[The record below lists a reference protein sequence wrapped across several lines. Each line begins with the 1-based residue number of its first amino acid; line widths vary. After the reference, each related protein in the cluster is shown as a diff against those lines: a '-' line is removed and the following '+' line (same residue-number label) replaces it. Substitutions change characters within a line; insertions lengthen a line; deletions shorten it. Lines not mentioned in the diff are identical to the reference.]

1 MKTRRPLVPLVQPA
15 VAGGGDASGPTPA
28 PLEDL
33 ARRVANMA
41 ARLETA
47 EAALTQLH
55 RREDERLAREAKA
68 VRRPPRPLRVLRKRL
83 RAAGLW
89 PDDRRG
95 GVEGAVVL
103 AEARRNVPPRL
114 RTCFDSRSPYQAWIE
129 ANVLT
134 DEARADLEAVL
145 AGRTDLP
152 RISIVTPVHDT
163 PPEYLRAMAASVRN
177 QIFQDWELCL
187 ADDAGTSPIT
197 RAVLDEIAASDP
209 RIKLVRRPT
218 NGGISLA
225 TNSAAALAT
234 GEVLLFLDH
243 DDLIT
248 PDCLAWFA
256 LHYADEP
263 ETDLAYS
270 DDDKIGEDGD
280 RYAPQFKPDWSPTL
294 LLNYMYMSHALT
306 VRRDLFEALGGFHAE
321 YDGSQDYEF
330 ALRATER
337 ARKIGH
343 ISRVLYHW
351 RAAHGSTA
359 RSGAAKPHSFEAGR
373 KAVQGALDRRGIEA
387 RAIHPDWAREASV
400 GMFSLVF
407 PDSGPRVTIVIPTW
421 NRPELL
427 RRCVDSIQATRYA
440 DYDVL
445 VADNGSDDP
454 TALSLL
460 AEIAARPNHRVVRIP
475 RRPEGFSFSAVVNQA
490 VRHAR
495 GEFILFL
502 NNDTE
507 VRSPQ
512 WLSQMVGH
520 ARMADVGAVGAR
532 LLFEDGSIQHAG
544 IVHGLNDGLV
554 GHAFRHAA
562 PHDWGYMG
570 FVRTSREYSAV
581 TAACLLTPRALF
593 NDLGGF
599 DETDFAVAY
608 NDVDYGFRLAERGLR
623 SIYCAEAELLH
634 LEGKSRGYVDNPRET
649 ANLRRIYG
657 DWRDPYFNPNLSLD
671 NENFLPAARRLPRL
685 SSAPV
690 RVVAVTHNLSPEGAP
705 NTLFDLISGLKAAGI
720 IDPVILSPRDGPLRA
735 DYEALGIEV
744 RMFAAPP
751 ADPGGFENAVDRL
764 SGLFDDLGAEVV
776 MVNTLQMFFAVTAAA
791 QSGVASIWAQH
802 ESEPWPTYFDY
813 LAPEVRGFAYA
824 AFGQTYRMVFVAD
837 ATRRVWAGVQTRH
850 SAQTIRHGV
859 PPWRL
864 AEETGRWTR
873 EQARAA
879 LGVEPGEKVLVL
891 AGTVCRRKGQLD
903 LAQALSDPGLT
914 ALGTIRTFMAG
925 AQPEPDYA
933 ALVQDAINAL
943 SPSLA
948 RRTVLTGP
956 VDDMTVYYAAADIVV
971 CTSRLESAPRVLIE
985 AMAFSRA
992 IVTTP
997 VFGVPELVD
1006 ENVNALFYAP
1016 GDTAALARRLVELLG
1031 DDGRRGRMG
1040 ALGPEVLASRPG
1052 YAEMLDQY
1060 GRLFREAADLGAFR
1074 R

>member
-1 MKTRRPLVPLVQPA
+1 MKTRRPLVPVVGPDA
-15 VAGGGDASGPTPA
+15 VAVSAAASTTTAIGD
-28 PLEDL
+28 LD
-33 ARRVANMA
+33 RRITNLA

-55 RREDERLAREAKA
+55 RREDERVAREAKA
-68 VRRPPRPLRVLRKRL
+68 VRQPPRPLRVLRKRL

-89 PDDRRG
+89 PDDRKG
-95 GVEGAVVL
+95 SVEGGAVL
-103 AEARRNVPPRL
+103 ADARRRVPPRL
-114 RTCFDSRSPYQAWIE
+114 RPCFDPLSPYQAWIE
-129 ANVLT
+129 ANVFT
-134 DEARADLEAVL
+134 PKARADLEAAL

-163 PPEYLRAMAASVRN
+163 PPEFLRAMAASVRA
-177 QIFQDWELCL
+177 QVFQDWELCL
-187 ADDAGTSPIT
+187 ADDAGTSPVT

-256 LHYADEP
+256 LLYADEP

-270 DDDKIGEDGD
+270 DDDKIGEAGD
-280 RYAPQFKPDWSPTL
+280 RYAPQFKPDWSPAL

-306 VRRDLFEALGGFHAE
+306 VRRELFEALGGFHAE
-321 YDGSQDYEF
+321 YDGSQDYDF
-330 ALRATER
+330 ALRATEK
-337 ARKIGH
+337 ARQVGH
-343 ISRVLYHW
+343 IPRILYHW

-359 RSGAAKPHSFEAGR
+359 RSGAAKPQSFEAGR
-373 KAVQGALDRRGIEA
+373 KAVQAALTRRGIEA
-387 RAIHPDWAREASV
+387 QAFHPDWARQTHV
-400 GMFSLVF
+400 GMFSLIF
-407 PDSGPRVTIVIPTW
+407 PDTGPRVTIVIPTW

-427 RRCVDSIQATRYA
+427 RRCVESLPATTYA

-454 TALSLL
+454 TALALL
-460 AEIAARPNHRVVRIP
+460 SEIAARPNHRVVRIP

-490 VRHAR
+490 VAQAS
-495 GEFILFL
+495 GDYVLLL

-507 VRSPQ
+507 VRSPA

-520 ARMADVGAVGAR
+520 ARMDGVGAVGAR
-532 LLFEDGSIQHAG
+532 LHFEDGTIQHAG
-544 IVHGLNDGLV
+544 IVHGFNDGLV

-570 FVRTSREYSAV
+570 FIRTSRECSAV
-581 TAACLLTPRALF
+581 TAACMLTPRALF
-593 NDLGGF
+593 NEMGGF
-599 DETDFAVAY
+599 NESDFAVAY

-623 SIYCAEAELLH
+623 SVYCAEAELLH
-634 LEGKSRGYVDNPRET
+634 LEGKTRGYVDNPRET

-671 NENFLPAARRLPRL
+671 HENFQPAARRLPRL
-685 SSAPV
+685 SPAPI

-705 NTLFDLISGLKAAGI
+705 NTLFDLMSGLKAAGVV
-720 IDPVILSPRDGPLRA
+720 DPVILSPRDGPLRA
-735 DYEALGIEV
+735 QYETHGIEV

-751 ADPGGFENAVDRL
+751 TDPGGFENAVDRL
-764 SGLFDDLGAEVV
+764 STLISDLDAEVV

-791 QSGVASIWAQH
+791 QAGVASIWAQH
-802 ESEPWPTYFDY
+802 ESEPWATYFDY
-813 LAPEVRGFAYA
+813 LAPEVRSFAYA

-837 ATRRVWAGVQTRH
+837 ATRRAWADVQTRH
-850 SAQTIRHGV
+850 AAQTIRHGV
-859 PPWRL
+859 PARRL

-873 EQARAA
+873 DAARAV
-879 LGVEPGEKVLVL
+879 LGVEPGEKVLTL

-903 LAQALSDPGLT
+903 LAQALADPRLADQG
-914 ALGTIRTFMAG
+914 AVRTFMAG

-933 ALVQDAINAL
+933 AMVQDAINAL
-943 SPSLA
+943 PVELS
-948 RRTVLTGP
+948 RRTHLTGS
-956 VDDMTVYYAAADIVV
+956 VDDMTAYYAAADIVV
-971 CTSRLESAPRVLIE
+971 CTSRLESAPRVLVE
-985 AMAFSRA
+985 AMAFQRA

-1006 ENVNALFYAP
+1006 ENVNALFYPP
-1016 GDTAALARRLVELLG
+1016 GDPAALARRLTELLG
-1031 DDGRRGRMG
+1031 DDSRRHHMG
-1040 ALGPEVLASRPG
+1040 DLGPEVLDSRPG

-1060 GRLFREAADLGAFR
+1060 GRLFREAADLGAFGR
-1074 R
+1074 